1 MTPEEQAS
9 RAVVLMKRKI
19 RASVKASNESL
30 QTFEGRLF
38 YAGWFKNVGCGV
50 RLHMEALFKVLLET
64 RQDPVEFF
72 QETCRERVESSSQDV
87 TDSGVRKKAL
97 EMAREAVNYL
107 LRVDRGAPR
116 HSLLRWRK
124 DIWKARLASIL
135 EAAHKAGI
143 DELQFLVEALAGFA
157 ACGEDVARL
166 LAKVLGA
173 RRERSTR
180 QVNRALEN
188 LHTALGIQMAISV
201 GSEATPERFLSR
213 FDDLWSKRGKGVGS
227 LGRVWLEEMDE
238 QRYTDAPGVVMEF
251 DQHLEEIEPELVPLA
266 LGVLGSALRL
276 DFWYA
281 RAERCIQLGQECADE
296 VLDHSTA
303 GDLHLRMTMVKWDK
317 GEQDEAFAQN
327 GLAFA
332 RFLEAGDEVGEARAT
347 VDKAGLLLYRGEFAR
362 SIKVVAPALDRLP
375 KNRNKAAALYGLAHC
390 HMQLGNLER
399 ANRFLV
405 RVLEMPLSTLY
416 LGKTKWSLGSLRY
429 LEKNYNAAASCLFEA
444 RELIRELAPVDSALI
459 TIDLCEVFLT
469 AGEIGQAKAEAR
481 GMMQFIEPLRAR
493 TPLAEAAARGLA
505 LAGTRAEGFTLA
517 LLEKSRKK
525 LKAKPVRK

>member
-1 MTPEEQAS
+1 MTPEEQTSRTVALIKQKVREYVTVSGDTVQAFENRLFYSRWLYQLGRKMRLNVEAFFKCLDAIDVNPVEFVREVQEDDEGDLPLEGSESFPVSARALAMAWAAANYLLALGGTPRRTLLSWRSDAS
-9 RAVVLMKRKI
+9 RA
-19 RASVKASNESL
+19 
-30 QTFEGRLF
+30 RL
-38 YAGWFKNVGCGV
+38 GS
-50 RLHMEALFKVLLET
+50 M
-64 RQDPVEFF
+64 
-72 QETCRERVESSSQDV
+72 
-87 TDSGVRKKAL
+87 
-97 EMAREAVNYL
+97 
-107 LRVDRGAPR
+107 
-116 HSLLRWRK
+116 
-124 DIWKARLASIL
+124 L
-135 EAAHKAGI
+135 EAAHKGGV
-143 DELQFLVEALAGFA
+143 DELRFLIEALAGFA
-157 ACGEDVARL
+157 ACGEAVARL
-166 LAKVLGA
+166 IAKLLGTK
-173 RRERSTR
+173 RERFTR
-180 QVNRALEN
+180 EVYEALE
-188 LHTALGIQMAISV
+188 ALQTTFGGQAFV
-201 GSEATPERFLSR
+201 ETQDTPERFLSR

-505 LAGTRAEGFTLA
+505 LAGTRAEGFTVA
-517 LLEKSRKK
+517 LLEASRRKVR
-525 LKAKPVRK
+525 AKPVRL